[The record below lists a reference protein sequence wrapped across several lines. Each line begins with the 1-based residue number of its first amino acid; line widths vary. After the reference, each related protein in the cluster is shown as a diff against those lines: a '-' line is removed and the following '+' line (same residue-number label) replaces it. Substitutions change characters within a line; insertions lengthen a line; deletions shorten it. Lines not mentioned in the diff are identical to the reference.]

1 MVRELKPVDVTDD
14 KELRQLAEEV
24 ERTGLSRRL
33 QRGGVDVAVIVPA
46 RPRPMLADPDN
57 IWANYDPDAVR
68 HALRQSAGALSGVD
82 RDKLIAD
89 ISEQREQDTEGR
101 PA

>member
-1 MVRELKPVDVTDD
+1 MVRELAPIDVTDV

-24 ERTGLSRRL
+24 ERTGMSRRL

-46 RPRPMLADPDN
+46 KPRPELADPDN
-57 IWANYDPDAVR
+57 IWATYDADAVR
-68 HALRQSAGALSGVD
+68 LALKESAGALRGVD
-82 RDKLIAD
+82 RDRLLKD
-89 ISEQREQDTEGR
+89 IYEQREHDSKGR

>member
-1 MVRELKPVDVTDD
+1 MVRELMPIDVTDV

-33 QRGGVDVAVIVPA
+33 QRGGVHVAVIVPA
-46 RPRPMLADPDN
+46 RPRPVLADPDN
-57 IWANYDPDAVR
+57 IWANYDAEAVR
-68 HALRQSAGALSGVD
+68 HALKESAGALRGVD
-82 RDKLIAD
+82 RNKLLND
-89 ISEQREQDTEGR
+89 IYEQREQDTSGR

>member
-46 RPRPMLADPDN
+46 RPRPMLADPDMDRLRDHPRFKRMVADAMRRTGVTEDM
-57 IWANYDPDAVR
+57 IPIEARRPSRKANP
-68 HALRQSAGALSGVD
+68 
-82 RDKLIAD
+82 
-89 ISEQREQDTEGR
+89 
-101 PA
+101 PAS